1 MLEDVIN
8 IESDEQFMGGINIY
22 IIKRNI
28 AKSQDESFTANSLKF
43 LLIKSGR
50 FKIKIK
56 EIVQNLSAHDLLI
69 LPKESY
75 CVFTKIEDKLQFFLM
90 TYSSEQ
96 QVFKNELNYET
107 KDFFYHLEGKEPVKI
122 TLDKKDYLVLSLIY
136 KLLHSTNNH
145 QASSDFDFELQRLCL
160 KLFLFELKL
169 IYFKYLES
177 APLQVTC
184 PENLVVKFLSI
195 LSIHCR
201 KHHNVKFYAGVLF
214 ITPNHLNKTVK
225 QVTGKPA
232 KKIII
237 EAILA
242 ESIGMLE
249 DSKYTIAEI
258 AEELDFTSVS
268 DFSRFFKKFILFTP
282 SEYRSNAI
290 ERFKSR

>member
-8 IESDEQFMGGINIY
+8 IEPDEHFSERLNIY

-28 AKSQDESFTANSLKF
+28 AKTPDESFTANNLAF

-50 FKIKIK
+50 LKIKIR
-56 EIVQNLSAHDLLI
+56 EIVQDLSAYDLLI
-69 LPKESY
+69 LPKKSY
-75 CVFTKIEDKLQFFLM
+75 CAFTKIQDKLQFFLI
-90 TYSSEQ
+90 TFSSWQ
-96 QVFKNELNYET
+96 QVFNNDTRDSFCYM
-107 KDFFYHLEGKEPVKI
+107 EGKEPVKI
-122 TLDKKDYLVLSLIY
+122 SLDKKDYLILSLIF
-136 KLLHSTNNH
+136 KLLYCANNN
-145 QASSDFDFELQRLCL
+145 QTSSDFDLKLQRLSL

-169 IYFKYLES
+169 VYSKYFASS
-177 APLQVTC
+177 ALHVTSS
-184 PENLVVKFLSI
+184 ENLVFKFLSI
-195 LSIHCR
+195 LSIHSR

-214 ITPNHLNKTVK
+214 VTSNHLNKTVK
-225 QVTGKPA
+225 KVTGKPA

-242 ESIGMLE
+242 EAISMLE
-249 DSKYTIAEI
+249 DSQYTIAEI